1 MRKIVLLLFTVLLI
15 SCSPVNKYQSLPE
28 VLAWEP
34 DIQKFEQLDK
44 TEKYPPDAILFT
56 GSSSIRLWSTLARD
70 MAPYPVI
77 PRGFG
82 GSRLSDFA
90 VYQDRIIAPHPCS
103 AIVIFIANDIAGN
116 EKDKSPEETADLFH
130 HVVKKI
136 RKTHKDTPVF
146 WIEITPTPSR
156 WKVWPQINEA
166 NNLIKGIC
174 EKMKDT
180 YFISTS
186 SAFLDDKGLPK
197 SEYFR
202 TDMLHLNDDGYRLW
216 NEVIKKEINKII
228 PTPEVEIIA
237 HRGASYDAPENTVA
251 AAKLAWELDADA
263 VECDIHLSGDG
274 RIMVCHDAGTKRT
287 SGKELTIKTTSS
299 SDLRKL
305 DAGSFKNVSY
315 SGEKI
320 PYLEEIIAT
329 VPAGKELV
337 VEIKCGLEVLPELK
351 KVISGSPKDKN
362 FVFIA
367 FDFNTISETK
377 KVFPENSCYWLCS
390 NPELLKKN
398 IGLVKDAGLEGLSLS
413 YNVINEDVAKQINA
427 LKLELFTWTVDNPD
441 EARRLIALGVKGIT
455 TNRPG
460 WLREQVYGNLT
471 P

>member
-1 MRKIVLLLFTVLLI
+1 MRKINVLLITVLLI
-15 SCSPVNKYQSLPE
+15 SCSPVKKYQSLPE

-34 DIQKFEQLDK
+34 DIQKFEQLDR
-44 TEKYPPDAILFT
+44 TEKYPPDALIFT
-56 GSSSIRLWSTLARD
+56 GSSSIRMWSTLSRD

-77 PRGFG
+77 QRGFG

-90 VYQDRIIAPHPCS
+90 VYQERILAQHPCG

-166 NNLIKGIC
+166 NNLIKEIC

-180 YFISTS
+180 YYISTS
-186 SAFLDDKGLPK
+186 SVFLDDKGLPK

-202 TDMLHLNDDGYRLW
+202 TDMLHLNEDGYRIW
-216 NEVIKKEINKII
+216 NAAIKKELNKII
-228 PTPEVEIIA
+228 PIPEVEIIA

-251 AAKLAWELDADA
+251 SAKLAWERDADA

-274 RIMVCHDAGTKRT
+274 RIVVSHDAGTKRT
-287 SGKELTIKTTSS
+287 SGKELSIKTTAS

-305 DAGSFKNVSY
+305 DVGSFKNESY
-315 SGEKI
+315 RGEKI
-320 PYLEEIIAT
+320 PFLEEIIAT

-337 VEIKCGLEVLPELK
+337 VEIKCGPEVLPELK
-351 KVISGSPKDKN
+351 KVISGSPKDVK
-362 FVFIA
+362 FAFIA

-377 KVFPENSCYWLCS
+377 KTFPENPCYWLCS
-390 NPELLKKN
+390 NRELLKKN
-398 IGLVKDAGLEGLSLS
+398 LSLVNGVRLEGLSLS
-413 YNVINEDVAKQINA
+413 YNIINEDVVKQVKE
-427 LKLELFTWTVDNPD
+427 LGLELYTWTVDNPD

-455 TNRPG
+455 TNRPDYI
-460 WLREQVYGNLT
+460 REQVYGQ
-471 P
+471 